1 MKIVAISDIHG
12 LLPELPKCDV
22 VTISGDIVPLHI
34 QTKYEDCLAWLA
46 GPFQNWALN
55 LDCQKVIFIAGNHD
69 YVFEYM
75 SNEGEHKCN
84 TGAQPSWKFGYDT
97 IGTRMMLFQLDNPGN
112 PKIVYLKDSSYVYNG
127 VVFYGT
133 PWCPNLKNWAFYK
146 DSQGLTKAFMNI
158 PEDTDVLLTHC
169 PPKYMGQGLVHET
182 NFNYMNDFGCVELQ
196 DALEFNFAMKDLWV
210 LSGHIHSGKHS
221 IEKYNNIKY
230 RNVSLK
236 GEDYEVNYE
245 PFEFELQNK

>member
-1 MKIVAISDIHG
+1 MKIISISDIHG

-22 VTISGDIVPLHI
+22 VTISGDIVPLYI

-75 SNEGEHKCN
+75 HNEGMHKCN
-84 TGAQPSWKFGYDT
+84 SIYEPRWKFGYNT
-97 IGTRMMLFQLDNPGN
+97 INIGRTIFQLDNPDN

-133 PWCPNLKNWAFYK
+133 PWCPNLHNWAFYK
-146 DSQGLTKAFMNI
+146 DSADLSKAFKKI
-158 PEDTDVLLTHC
+158 PENTDVLLTHC

-182 NFNYMNDFGCVELQ
+182 NFNYMQDFGCVELQ
-196 DALEFNFAMKDLWV
+196 DILEERFANKHLWV
-210 LSGHIHSGKHS
+210 ISGHIHSGKHS

-236 GEDYEVNYE
+236 DEDYEVTYE
-245 PFEFELQNK
+245 PFEFEITK